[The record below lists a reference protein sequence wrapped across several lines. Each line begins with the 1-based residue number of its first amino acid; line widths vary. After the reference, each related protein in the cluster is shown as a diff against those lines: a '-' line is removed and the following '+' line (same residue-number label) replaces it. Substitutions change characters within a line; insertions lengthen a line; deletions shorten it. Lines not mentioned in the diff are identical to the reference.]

1 MHYYKI
7 PLELDSRS
15 EYKNFTLSH
24 FTDRWQRS
32 QGALLTQ
39 SIEDGVSVESVRD
52 NWTEIVNMDSG
63 DFPTSNQEATMDL
76 VGKMR
81 PLTEETKT
89 TENGPLNMVIYLHTY
104 G

>member
-1 MHYYKI
+1 M
-7 PLELDSRS
+7 
-15 EYKNFTLSH
+15 
-24 FTDRWQRS
+24 
-32 QGALLTQ
+32 LTQ

-52 NWTEIVNMDSG
+52 NWTQIVNMENG

-89 TENGPLNMVIYLHTY
+89 TDNGPLNMVIYLHTY